1 MFPGRSAALSPAEVP
16 KGTGAI
22 SAWLTSASLG
32 EQFRQPIELG
42 KKHEI
47 SPLYHLLRSTGRLR
61 RAAALQ
67 NTRPD
72 D

>member
-42 KKHEI
+42 KE
-47 SPLYHLLRSTGRLR
+47 T
-61 RAAALQ
+61 
-67 NTRPD
+67 
-72 D
+72 